1 MKIRDSSS
9 REATHDQFRFKFPT
23 NNSSRETEKINFIN
37 VIREGREMLDLD
49 FFSSLKSFHANL
61 LGLEKVMRER
71 ACLSGNRLNFRL
83 IKQKI

>member
-49 FFSSLKSFHANL
+49 FFFFFKKLPCKSS
-61 LGLEKVMRER
+61 RP
-71 ACLSGNRLNFRL
+71 
-83 IKQKI
+83 

>member
-49 FFSSLKSFHANL
+49 FFFFFKKL